1 MNYLHFKMLKDYLF
15 LLMLLLKMLQML
27 VNKVNVKLSDS
38 QLNKLNQTGVNL
50 KMNTKMFEGNN
61 SPDELLLTTKQ
72 KTKLK
77 NLSYI

>member
-1 MNYLHFKMLKDYLF
+1 
-15 LLMLLLKMLQML
+15 MLLLKMLQML
-27 VNKVNVKLSDS
+27 LNKVNVKLSDS

-50 KMNTKMFEGNN
+50 KMNIKMFEGNN

-72 KTKLK
+72 KTKPK

>member
-1 MNYLHFKMLKDYLF
+1 
-15 LLMLLLKMLQML
+15 MLLLKMLQML
-27 VNKVNVKLSDS
+27 VNKVNAKLSDS

-50 KMNTKMFEGNN
+50 KMNIKIFEGNN

>member
-1 MNYLHFKMLKDYLF
+1 
-15 LLMLLLKMLQML
+15 MLLLKMLQML

-50 KMNTKMFEGNN
+50 KMNIKMFEGNN

-72 KTKLK
+72 KTKPK

>member
-1 MNYLHFKMLKDYLF
+1 MLF
-15 LLMLLLKMLQML
+15 LKMLQML

-50 KMNTKMFEGNN
+50 KMNIKMFEGNN

-72 KTKLK
+72 KTKPK

>member
-1 MNYLHFKMLKDYLF
+1 
-15 LLMLLLKMLQML
+15 MLLLKMLQML

-50 KMNTKMFEGNN
+50 KMNIKMFEGNN
-61 SPDELLLTTKQ
+61 SPDELLLKTKQ
-72 KTKLK
+72 KNKLE

>member
-1 MNYLHFKMLKDYLF
+1 MNYLHFKMLKDHLF